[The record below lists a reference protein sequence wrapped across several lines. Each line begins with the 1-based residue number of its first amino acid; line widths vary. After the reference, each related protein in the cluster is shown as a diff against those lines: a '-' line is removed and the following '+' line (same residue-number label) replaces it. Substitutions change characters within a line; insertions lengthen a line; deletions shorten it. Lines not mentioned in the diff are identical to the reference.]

1 MNYYVLR
8 AWDRSWPMISTQ
20 ELLAAAGLVNITV
33 IIIIICILM
42 NLSFRCFE
50 VSILFG
56 SVMITF

>member
-8 AWDRSWPMISTQ
+8 AWNRSWPMISTQ
-20 ELLAAAGLVNITV
+20 ELLAAAALVNI
-33 IIIIICILM
+33 IIIIVIICILM

-50 VSILFG
+50 VSVLFG